1 MEQSLVQ
8 SALHGNMSAFSILVE
23 KNRHIA
29 FSVAF
34 RIVNNRQ
41 DAEEVVQDAFM
52 RAFGALGSFRGES
65 RFSTWLCRI
74 VVRCAL
80 SRRKRVRRWF
90 ATISAA
96 EVPDVACDA
105 VEESYKQ
112 LSNREQKFYIEKV
125 LNEMSVEE
133 RLLLTLYYLHEQS
146 LEEVAEITDISMPN
160 VKMKL
165 HRARKKMY
173 LLMQKELPHE
183 SHNLL

>member
-1 MEQSLVQ
+1 MEQELVQ
-8 SALHGNMSAFSILVE
+8 STLQGDMSAFSILVE
-23 KNRHIA
+23 KNRHMA

-34 RIVNNRQ
+34 RIVNNRE

-52 RAFGALGSFRGES
+52 KAFKALAAFRGES
-65 RFSTWLCRI
+65 KFSTWICRI

-80 SRRKRVRRWF
+80 SRRKRERRWF
-90 ATISAA
+90 GMVANS
-96 EVPDVACDA
+96 ELPDVAYET
-105 VEESYKQ
+105 VEESYQQ
-112 LSNREQKFYIEKV
+112 LSNREKKFYIDKV
-125 LNEMSVEE
+125 LNEMQVEE

-173 LLMQKELPHE
+173 LLMQKELPNE
-183 SHNLL
+183 SHTLL